1 MAEFHLPKPKPVFTI
16 RWLPGIKCYVV
27 IDPQG
32 AVCSKPTSKDGAER
46 LRDAR
51 QAEADEKKKVGL
63 RACLCCGR
71 EFKSEGIHN
80 RMCQPCRG
88 ASSAEG
94 MSNPYSMGAMTGR
107 RKSA

>member
-46 LRDAR
+46 LRDAK
-51 QAEADEKKKVGL
+51 QTEADRKAKRGP
-63 RACLCCGR
+63 RACLRCGH
-71 EFKSEGIHN
+71 EFMSEGIHN
-80 RMCQPCRG
+80 RMCTPCRG